1 MSSCSCCSCA
11 SPLPFVLAVL
21 ALLASVADHSD
32 GGPVLWTADSNH
44 LAGPC
49 ACLHVPPSIPECV
62 LDRGC
67 VDWRVVPHT
76 FQTYEPM
83 LAAHVECMRWWLP
96 SAPDAAQK
104 TGRTAS
110 LSALPLQ
117 VLKVL
122 VYLQEVAELEV
133 ASSPAG
139 KLACGAKLSRGRS
152 LNRCQRL

>member
-1 MSSCSCCSCA
+1 MADRSD
-11 SPLPFVLAVL
+11 
-21 ALLASVADHSD
+21 VA
-32 GGPVLWTADSNH
+32 PVLWTADSDH

-49 ACLHVPPSIPECV
+49 ACLHV
-62 LDRGC
+62 LDRGR

-96 SAPDAAQK
+96 SAPDAVQK

-117 VLKVL
+117 VSKVL
-122 VYLQEVAELEV
+122 VYLWEVAELEV

-139 KLACGAKLSRGRS
+139 KLACSAKLSRSRS
-152 LNRCQRL
+152 LN